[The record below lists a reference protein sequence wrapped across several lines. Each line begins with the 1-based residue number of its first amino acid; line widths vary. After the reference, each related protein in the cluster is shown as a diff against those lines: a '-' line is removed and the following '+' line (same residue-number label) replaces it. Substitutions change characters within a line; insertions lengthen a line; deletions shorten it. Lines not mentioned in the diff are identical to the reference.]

1 MLTLH
6 TQTVETCYHH
16 RAAREAIRYRPE
28 LHPERVAT
36 LHERA
41 LSMGEDDPLK
51 PDYSRFL
58 KAAKRRNL
66 VSNAIPLVH
75 GHLGSLLHHRA
86 RIGERAVIA
95 LQV

>member
-1 MLTLH
+1 
-6 TQTVETCYHH
+6 
-16 RAAREAIRYRPE
+16 
-28 LHPERVAT
+28 
-36 LHERA
+36 
-41 LSMGEDDPLK
+41 MGEDDPLK

-66 VSNAIPLVH
+66 VSNAVPLMH

-95 LQV
+95 LQVWVIVLIVVLHCVVCAA